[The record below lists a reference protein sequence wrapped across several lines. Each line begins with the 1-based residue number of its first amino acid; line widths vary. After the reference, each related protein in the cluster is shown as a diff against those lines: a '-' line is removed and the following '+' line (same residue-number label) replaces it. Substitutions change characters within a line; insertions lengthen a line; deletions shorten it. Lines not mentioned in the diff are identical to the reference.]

1 MSDELGTMV
10 YIPAG
15 LSKGCITLGIKD
27 KRKNMFNYFPGEV
40 NNIELLVHYILIRFY
55 ARFEREQ
62 LRHATKQQIS
72 IMKSSTENPMI
83 FPRSRI
89 LVNEIRLPSLFAKQV
104 PLKPM

>member
-1 MSDELGTMV
+1 MFDELGTMV

-15 LSKGCITLGIKD
+15 LSKGCVTFSIKD

-62 LRHATKQQIS
+62 LRHAKKKQIS
-72 IMKSSTENPMI
+72 IIKSSTENPMI

-104 PLKPM
+104 PLKPR

>member
-1 MSDELGTMV
+1 
-10 YIPAG
+10 
-15 LSKGCITLGIKD
+15 
-27 KRKNMFNYFPGEV
+27 MFNYFPGEV

-62 LRHATKQQIS
+62 LRHAKKKQIS
-72 IMKSSTENPMI
+72 IIKSSTENPMI

>member
-1 MSDELGTMV
+1 MFDKLGTMV
-10 YIPAG
+10 YIPAT
-15 LSKGCITLGIKD
+15 LSKGRITPGIMD

-62 LRHATKQQIS
+62 LRHAKKKQIS
-72 IMKSSTENPMI
+72 IIKSSTENPMI
-83 FPRSRI
+83 FPRFKS
-89 LVNEIRLPSLFAKQV
+89 LVSEIRLPSLFAKQV